1 MKIEA
6 FVPDL
11 WYSKYMKKSNIILSI
26 FLSLFLIIFIIPN
39 KIVHVEAAPKSGKV
53 FKVNSFFVEQD
64 ALQENVTSGAIVTVN
79 FDTTG
84 VDKKSRFTHTVY
96 YSTAK
101 SGRDWAEIK
110 LKSTNVNGEEK
121 INVRVPNSG
130 YYYFKLIS
138 KKGKKTTEKM
148 LEMPVYVSGDRYLA
162 GMEYMKDSGKLPLV
176 EGISGR
182 YVDGKAEISWVGV
195 ENGHYVVGLYNSDT
209 MEEIAKEYT
218 SETVFSTEIPDGIK
232 NVAYYVANVNNNGN
246 NGDFELYYMPDR
258 NSPNSMV
265 RFPARSAI
273 NETELSIDVL
283 FAGECKVDI
292 IVNDTIEAE
301 GSEASGTYTVALP
314 EGDVKILVSVSD
326 EYGNIKNYTK
336 ELKVDTIK
344 PKLVLDKV
352 IDGAVTTDNEIA
364 VTGECSEDVTLIM
377 NGQSKKIKKGSFS
390 FTQRLSIGEND
401 IKLQAVDEA
410 GNKSNVR
417 AVITREAEHKR
428 SMKATILVGS
438 TFGIIILAYI
448 ITFSGWIAKKRKN

>member
-1 MKIEA
+1 
-6 FVPDL
+6 
-11 WYSKYMKKSNIILSI
+11 MKKSNIIAFV
-26 FLSLFLIIFIIPN
+26 FLGLFLVIFTVPN
-39 KIVHVEAAPKSGKV
+39 KIVHLEAAPKLGKA
-53 FKVNSFFVEQD
+53 FKVNSFFAEQD
-64 ALQENVTSGAIVTVN
+64 ALQENVTSGAIVTIL
-79 FDTTG
+79 FETTG
-84 VDKKSRFTHTVY
+84 VRKNDKINHAVY

-101 SGRDWAEIK
+101 SGRDWAEVK
-110 LKSTNVNGEEK
+110 LKSTASKGEEK
-121 INVRVPNSG
+121 INVRVPSSG
-130 YYYFKLIS
+130 YYYFKIIS
-138 KKGKKTTEKM
+138 KMGKKTAEKM

-162 GMEYMKDSGKLPLV
+162 GIEYMKDSGKQPLV

-218 SETVFSTEIPDGIK
+218 SETVFSTEIQDGIE

-265 RFPARSAI
+265 RFPARSTI
-273 NETELSIDVL
+273 NDTELSIDVL

-326 EYGNIKNYTK
+326 EYGNIKSYTK

-344 PKLVLDKV
+344 PKLILDKA

-377 NGQSKKIKKGSFS
+377 NGQSKKVKKGSFR

-401 IKLQAVDEA
+401 IKLQAVDTA
-410 GNKSNVR
+410 GNKTNVR

-428 SMKATILVGS
+428 SMKATVLVGS
-438 TFGIIILAYI
+438 TFGVILFAYI
-448 ITFSGWIAKKRKN
+448 VTFSGWIAKKRKN

>member
-1 MKIEA
+1 
-6 FVPDL
+6 
-11 WYSKYMKKSNIILSI
+11 MKKSNIIALV
-26 FLSLFLIIFIIPN
+26 FLGLFLVIFTVPN
-39 KIVHVEAAPKSGKV
+39 KIVHLEAAPKLGKA
-53 FKVNSFFVEQD
+53 FKVNSFFAEQD
-64 ALQENVTSGAIVTVN
+64 ALQENVTSGAIVTVL
-79 FDTTG
+79 FETTG
-84 VDKKSRFTHTVY
+84 VRKNDKINHAVY

-101 SGRDWAEIK
+101 SGRDWAEVK
-110 LKSTNVNGEEK
+110 LKSTASRGEEK
-121 INVRVPNSG
+121 INVRVPSSG

-138 KKGKKTTEKM
+138 KKGKKTAEKM

-162 GMEYMKDSGKLPLV
+162 GIEFMRDSGKQPLV

-218 SETVFSTEIPDGIK
+218 SENVFSTEIPDGIK

-336 ELKVDTIK
+336 ELNVDTIK
-344 PKLVLDKV
+344 PKVVLDKV
-352 IDGAVTTDNEIA
+352 MDGAVIA
-364 VTGECSEDVTLIM
+364 ENTIDVTGECSEDVTLTM
-377 NGQSKKIKKGSFS
+377 NGQSKKVKKGSFS
-390 FTQRLSIGEND
+390 FTQRLGMGEND
-401 IKLQAVDEA
+401 IKLQAVDAA
-410 GNKSNVR
+410 GNKTNVR

-428 SMKATILVGS
+428 SMKATVLVGS
-438 TFGIIILAYI
+438 TFGVILFAYI
-448 ITFSGWIAKKRKN
+448 VTFSGWIAKKRKN

>member
-1 MKIEA
+1 MNKR
-6 FVPDL
+6 
-11 WYSKYMKKSNIILSI
+11 KIILFI
-26 FLSLFLIIFIIPN
+26 FFALCFTFTLLPY
-39 KIVHVEAAPKSGKV
+39 KGVHLEASQKTGKA

-64 ALQENVTSGAIVTVN
+64 ALQENVTSGAIVTIL
-79 FDTTG
+79 FETTG
-84 VDKKSRFTHTVY
+84 VRKNDKINHAVY

-101 SGRDWAEIK
+101 SGRDWAEVK
-110 LKSTNVNGEEK
+110 LKSTASRGEEK
-121 INVRVPNSG
+121 INVRVPSSG

-138 KKGKKTTEKM
+138 KKGKKTAEKM

-162 GMEYMKDSGKLPLV
+162 GMEYMKDSGKQPVV

-377 NGQSKKIKKGSFS
+377 NGQSKKIKKGSFR

-428 SMKATILVGS
+428 SMKATVLVGS
-438 TFGIIILAYI
+438 TFGVILFAYI
-448 ITFSGWIAKKRKN
+448 VTFSGWIAKKRKNLYS

>member
-1 MKIEA
+1 
-6 FVPDL
+6 
-11 WYSKYMKKSNIILSI
+11 MKKSNIIALV
-26 FLSLFLIIFIIPN
+26 FLGLFLVIFTVPN
-39 KIVHVEAAPKSGKV
+39 KIVHLEAAPKLGKA

-64 ALQENVTSGAIVTVN
+64 ALQENVTSGAIVTIL
-79 FDTTG
+79 FETTG
-84 VDKKSRFTHTVY
+84 VRKNDKINHAVY

-101 SGRDWAEIK
+101 SGRDWAEVK
-110 LKSTNVNGEEK
+110 LKSTASRGEEK
-121 INVRVPNSG
+121 INVRVPSSG

-138 KKGKKTTEKM
+138 KKGKKTAEKI

-182 YVDGKAEISWVGV
+182 YVDGKAEISWVGA

-344 PKLVLDKV
+344 PKLVLYKV

-364 VTGECSEDVTLIM
+364 VAGECSEDVTLIM
-377 NGQSKKIKKGSFS
+377 NGQSKKIKKGSFR

-428 SMKATILVGS
+428 SMKATVLVGS
-438 TFGIIILAYI
+438 TFGVILFAYI
-448 ITFSGWIAKKRKN
+448 VTFSGWIAKKRKN

>member
-1 MKIEA
+1 
-6 FVPDL
+6 
-11 WYSKYMKKSNIILSI
+11 MKKSNIIALV
-26 FLSLFLIIFIIPN
+26 FLGLFLVIFTVPN
-39 KIVHVEAAPKSGKV
+39 KIVHLEAAPKLGKA
-53 FKVNSFFVEQD
+53 FKVNSFFAEQD
-64 ALQENVTSGAIVTVN
+64 ALQENVTSGAIVTVL
-79 FDTTG
+79 FETTG
-84 VDKKSRFTHTVY
+84 VRKNDKINHAVY

-101 SGRDWAEIK
+101 SGRDWAEVK
-110 LKSTNVNGEEK
+110 LKITASRGEEK
-121 INVRVPNSG
+121 INVRVPSSG
-130 YYYFKLIS
+130 YYYFKIIS
-138 KKGKKTTEKM
+138 KMGKKTAEKM

-162 GMEYMKDSGKLPLV
+162 GIEYMKDSGKQPLV

-182 YVDGKAEISWVGV
+182 YVDGKAEISWVGA
-195 ENGHYVVGLYNSDT
+195 ENGHYIVGLYNSDT

-218 SETVFSTEIPDGIK
+218 SETVFSTEIPEGIE

-344 PKLVLDKV
+344 PKLVLDKE

-364 VTGECSEDVTLIM
+364 VAGECSEDVTLIM
-377 NGQSKKIKKGSFS
+377 NGQSKKVKKGSFS
-390 FTQRLSIGEND
+390 FTQRLGMGEND
-401 IKLQAVDEA
+401 IKLQAVDAA
-410 GNKSNVR
+410 GNKTNVR

-428 SMKATILVGS
+428 SMKATVLVGS
-438 TFGIIILAYI
+438 TFGVILFAYI
-448 ITFSGWIAKKRKN
+448 VTFSGWIAKKRKN

>member
-1 MKIEA
+1 
-6 FVPDL
+6 
-11 WYSKYMKKSNIILSI
+11 MKKTNIIALI
-26 FLSLFLIIFIIPN
+26 FLSLFLAIVIMPN
-39 KIVHVEAAPKSGKV
+39 KIVHVKAAPGEEKA
-53 FKVNSFFVEQD
+53 FKVNSFFAEQD
-64 ALQENVTSGAIVTVN
+64 ALQESATSGAIVTVS
-79 FDTTG
+79 FDIMETG
-84 VDKKSRFTHTVY
+84 KKTKLNHTVY

-101 SGRDWAEIK
+101 SGRDWAEIR
-110 LKSTNVNGEEK
+110 LKSTGANGEEK

-130 YYYFKLIS
+130 YYYFKIVS
-138 KKGKKTTEKM
+138 KKGKKTAEKM

-162 GMEYMKDSGKLPLV
+162 GMEYMKDSGKQPLV

-182 YVDGKAEISWVGV
+182 YVDGKAEISWVGA

-218 SETVFSTEIPDGIK
+218 SESVFSTEIPEGIE

-352 IDGAVTTDNEIA
+352 IDGAVTTDNEISVA
-364 VTGECSEDVTLIM
+364 GECSEDVTLIM
-377 NGQSKKIKKGSFS
+377 NGQSKKVKKGSFS
-390 FTQRLSIGEND
+390 FTQRLGMGEND
-401 IKLQAVDEA
+401 IKLQAVDAA
-410 GNKSNVR
+410 GNKTNVR

-428 SMKATILVGS
+428 SMKATVLVGS
-438 TFGIIILAYI
+438 TFGVILFAYI
-448 ITFSGWIAKKRKN
+448 VTFSGWIAKKRKN

>member
-1 MKIEA
+1 
-6 FVPDL
+6 
-11 WYSKYMKKSNIILSI
+11 MKKSNIIALV
-26 FLSLFLIIFIIPN
+26 FLGLFLVIFTIPN
-39 KIVHVEAAPKSGKV
+39 KIVHLEAAPKLGKA
-53 FKVNSFFVEQD
+53 FKVNSFFAEQD
-64 ALQENVTSGAIVTVN
+64 ALQENVTSGAIVTIL
-79 FDTTG
+79 FETTG
-84 VDKKSRFTHTVY
+84 VRKNDKINHAVY

-101 SGRDWAEIK
+101 SGRDWAEVK
-110 LKSTNVNGEEK
+110 LKSTASRGEEK

-130 YYYFKLIS
+130 YYYFKIIS
-138 KKGKKTTEKM
+138 KMGKKTAEKM

-162 GMEYMKDSGKLPLV
+162 GIEYMKDSGKQPLV

-182 YVDGKAEISWVGV
+182 YVDGKAEISWVGA

-218 SETVFSTEIPDGIK
+218 SETVFSTEIQDGIE

-265 RFPARSAI
+265 RFPAGSSV
-273 NETELSIDVL
+273 NDNELSIDVL

-301 GSEASGTYTVALP
+301 GTEASGTYTVVLP

-352 IDGAVTTDNEIA
+352 IDGAVTTDNEIDI
-364 VTGECSEDVTLIM
+364 TGECSEDVTLIM
-377 NGQSKKIKKGSFS
+377 NGQSKKVKKGSFR

-428 SMKATILVGS
+428 SMKATVLVGS
-438 TFGIIILAYI
+438 TFGVILFAYI
-448 ITFSGWIAKKRKN
+448 VTFSGWIAKKRKN

>member
-1 MKIEA
+1 
-6 FVPDL
+6 
-11 WYSKYMKKSNIILSI
+11 MKKSNIIALV
-26 FLSLFLIIFIIPN
+26 FLGLFLVIFTIPN
-39 KIVHVEAAPKSGKV
+39 KIVHLEAAPKLGKA
-53 FKVNSFFVEQD
+53 FKVNSFFAEQD
-64 ALQENVTSGAIVTVN
+64 ALQENVTSGAIVTIL
-79 FDTTG
+79 FETTG
-84 VDKKSRFTHTVY
+84 VRKNDKINHAVY

-101 SGRDWAEIK
+101 SGRDWAEVK
-110 LKSTNVNGEEK
+110 LKSTASRGEEK

-130 YYYFKLIS
+130 YYYFKIVS
-138 KKGKKTTEKM
+138 KKGKKTAEKM

-162 GMEYMKDSGKLPLV
+162 GMEYMKDSGKQPLV

-182 YVDGKAEISWVGV
+182 YVDGKAEISWVGA

-218 SETVFSTEIPDGIK
+218 SESVFSTEIPDGIK

-377 NGQSKKIKKGSFS
+377 NGQSKNIKKGSFR

-428 SMKATILVGS
+428 SMKATVLVGS
-438 TFGIIILAYI
+438 TFGVILFAYI
-448 ITFSGWIAKKRKN
+448 VTFSGWIAKKRKN

>member
-1 MKIEA
+1 
-6 FVPDL
+6 
-11 WYSKYMKKSNIILSI
+11 MKKSNIIALV
-26 FLSLFLIIFIIPN
+26 FLGLFLVIFTVPN
-39 KIVHVEAAPKSGKV
+39 KIVHLEAAPKLGKA
-53 FKVNSFFVEQD
+53 FKVNSFFAEQD
-64 ALQENVTSGAIVTVN
+64 ALQESVTSGAIVTVL
-79 FDTTG
+79 FETTG
-84 VDKKSRFTHTVY
+84 VRKNDKINHAVY

-101 SGRDWAEIK
+101 SGRDWAEVK
-110 LKSTNVNGEEK
+110 LKSTASRGEEK

-130 YYYFKLIS
+130 YYYFKIVS
-138 KKGKKTTEKM
+138 KKGKKTAEKM

-162 GMEYMKDSGKLPLV
+162 GMEYMKDSGKQPLV

-182 YVDGKAEISWVGV
+182 YVDGKAEISWVGA

-218 SETVFSTEIPDGIK
+218 SETVFSTEIPDGIE
-232 NVAYYVANVNNNGN
+232 NVAYYVANTNSNGN
-246 NGDFELYYMPDR
+246 NGDFELYHMPDR

-301 GSEASGTYTVALP
+301 GSEASGTYTVVLP

-344 PKLVLDKV
+344 PKLVLDKE

-364 VTGECSEDVTLIM
+364 VAGECSEDVTLIM
-377 NGQSKKIKKGSFS
+377 NGQSKKVKKGSFS
-390 FTQRLSIGEND
+390 FTQRLGMGEND
-401 IKLQAVDEA
+401 IKLQAVDAA
-410 GNKSNVR
+410 GNKTNVR

-428 SMKATILVGS
+428 SMKATVLVGS
-438 TFGIIILAYI
+438 TFGVILFAYI
-448 ITFSGWIAKKRKN
+448 VTFSGWIAKKRKN

>member
-1 MKIEA
+1 
-6 FVPDL
+6 
-11 WYSKYMKKSNIILSI
+11 MKKSNIIALV
-26 FLSLFLIIFIIPN
+26 FLGLFLVIFTVPN
-39 KIVHVEAAPKSGKV
+39 KIVHLEAAPKLGKA
-53 FKVNSFFVEQD
+53 FKVNSFFAEQD
-64 ALQENVTSGAIVTVN
+64 ALQENVTSGAIVTIL
-79 FDTTG
+79 FETTG
-84 VDKKSRFTHTVY
+84 VRKNDKINHAVY

-101 SGRDWAEIK
+101 SGRDWAEVK
-110 LKSTNVNGEEK
+110 LKSTASRGEEK

-130 YYYFKLIS
+130 YYYFKIVS
-138 KKGKKTTEKM
+138 KKGKKTAEKM

-162 GMEYMKDSGKLPLV
+162 GMEYMKDSGKQPLV

-182 YVDGKAEISWVGV
+182 YVDGKAEISWVGA

-352 IDGAVTTDNEIA
+352 IDGAVTTDNE
-364 VTGECSEDVTLIM
+364 DVTLIM
-377 NGQSKKIKKGSFS
+377 NGQSKNIKKGSFR

-428 SMKATILVGS
+428 SMKATVLVGS
-438 TFGIIILAYI
+438 TFGVILFAYI
-448 ITFSGWIAKKRKN
+448 VTFSGWIAKKRKN

>member
-1 MKIEA
+1 
-6 FVPDL
+6 
-11 WYSKYMKKSNIILSI
+11 MKKSNIIALV
-26 FLSLFLIIFIIPN
+26 FLGLFLAIVTMPN
-39 KIVHVEAAPKSGKV
+39 KIVHVKAAPGEEKA

-64 ALQENVTSGAIVTVN
+64 ALQESATSGAIVTVS
-79 FDTTG
+79 FDIMETG
-84 VDKKSRFTHTVY
+84 KKTKLNHTVY

-101 SGRDWAEIK
+101 SGRDWAEIR
-110 LKSTNVNGEEK
+110 LKSTGANGAEK

-130 YYYFKLIS
+130 YYYFKIIS
-138 KKGKKTTEKM
+138 KKGRKTAEKL

-162 GMEYMKDSGKLPLV
+162 GIEFMKDSGKQPLV

-182 YVDGKAEISWVGV
+182 YVDGKAEISWVGA

-336 ELKVDTIK
+336 ELNVDTIK
-344 PKLVLDKV
+344 PKVVLDKV
-352 IDGAVTTDNEIA
+352 MDGAVIA
-364 VTGECSEDVTLIM
+364 ENTIDVTGECSEDVTLTM
-377 NGQSKKIKKGSFS
+377 NGQSKKVKKGSFS
-390 FTQRLSIGEND
+390 FTQRLGMGEND
-401 IKLQAVDEA
+401 IKLQAVDAA
-410 GNKSNVR
+410 GNKTNVR

-428 SMKATILVGS
+428 SMKATVLVGS
-438 TFGIIILAYI
+438 TFGVILFAYI
-448 ITFSGWIAKKRKN
+448 VTFSGWIAKKRKN

>member
-1 MKIEA
+1 
-6 FVPDL
+6 
-11 WYSKYMKKSNIILSI
+11 MKKPNIILFI
-26 FLSLFLIIFIIPN
+26 FLSLVLMIFIMPN
-39 KIVHVEAAPKSGKV
+39 KIVHVEAAPKSEKA

-64 ALQENVTSGAIVTVN
+64 TLQENVTGGAIVTVS

-84 VDKKSRFTHTVY
+84 VDKKVKLTHTVY

-101 SGRDWAEIK
+101 SGRDRAEIK
-110 LKSTNVNGEEK
+110 LKSTEASGEEK

-130 YYYFKLIS
+130 YYYFKLVS
-138 KKGKKTTEKM
+138 KKGKKAAEKI

-162 GMEYMKDSGKLPLV
+162 GMEFMKDSPKQPLV

-182 YVDGKAEISWVGV
+182 YVDDKAEISWAGT
-195 ENGHYVVGLYNSDT
+195 ENGRYVAGLYNSDT

-218 SETVFSTEIPDGIK
+218 SETVFSTELPEGME

-258 NSPNSMV
+258 NSPNAIV
-265 RFPARSAI
+265 RFPTGSTV
-273 NETELSIDVL
+273 NDEELSIDVL
-283 FAGECKVDI
+283 FTGECKVDI
-292 IVNDTIEAE
+292 TVNDAVETD
-301 GSEASGTYTVALP
+301 GSEASGTYTVILP
-314 EGDVKILVSVSD
+314 EGNVKIIVSITD
-326 EYGNIKNYTK
+326 ESGSVKNYIK
-336 ELKVDTIK
+336 ELKVDTTK
-344 PKLVLDKV
+344 PKVVLDKV
-352 IDGAVTTDNEIA
+352 IDGAVTTDNTIDI
-364 VTGECSEDVTLIM
+364 TGECSEDVTLIM
-377 NGQSKKIKKGSFS
+377 NGQSKKVKKGSFS

-417 AVITREAEHKR
+417 AVITREREHKR
-428 SMKATILVGS
+428 SMKATLLVGS